1 MFFAS
6 ALEAA
11 TPFSAAVYLSVITSA
26 SLIPLTVR
34 LPAGS
39 SEVAASTLV
48 TKGAFA
54 ETTTSLD
61 AVDPLPSLTTAVTV
75 SVKSPLL
82 ASSLPRLG
90 TTLSPATKFLVSLH
104 SKLLSPICTVVP
116 SEVLPVTTALTES

>member
-82 ASSLPRLG
+82 A
-90 TTLSPATKFLVSLH
+90 
-104 SKLLSPICTVVP
+104 
-116 SEVLPVTTALTES
+116 